1 MKKKTLKIT
10 PMGGV
15 GEIGRNMTVYQYG
28 GEYLIVDCGLMFP
41 DSDMPGVDY
50 IIPDISSLLKKRDKI
65 RGIVLTHG
73 HEDHI
78 GAIRHL
84 ITEINA
90 PIYATPLTR
99 GLLEVKMA
107 RGGLLKKV
115 QLNTV
120 QADDTVKI
128 GPFQVEFFH
137 VSHSIPD
144 AVGLGITTPAG
155 LVVHTGDYKFDH
167 TPVDNWPTD
176 FTKLSEFSRRGV
188 LALLGDS
195 TNAETPGW
203 TPSEQVINQGFE
215 QVFSQAKGRILI
227 ASFASLISRMQQVVN
242 IAQKYDRKI
251 AFVGSSMIDNA
262 KMARKLGYLEVPED
276 MMVYLDQALNL
287 PKEKIVF
294 MITGS
299 QGEPNSI
306 LGRLSTGN
314 HRQLSIEAGDTVV
327 LSSQAIP
334 GNEELVYR
342 TINRLFEYG
351 AEVIYENIAPVHVS
365 GHASQEEL
373 KLMINLVKPKY
384 LVPVHGELRHLKRH
398 SYLAQQVGIPAE
410 NILISTNGQT
420 IEFTNGEASFG
431 EKIAYQTVFV
441 DGSSV
446 GDLSQADVRERE
458 TLAKE
463 GMVVVN
469 LVVDRLHHRVI
480 RKPTYLTQGFAP
492 EVEEILEQVSDRI
505 SKVASKANG
514 NLNQKV
520 TEELREH
527 LFGETRSNPAIFVN
541 VTEI

>member
-120 QADDTVKI
+120 QADDPVKI